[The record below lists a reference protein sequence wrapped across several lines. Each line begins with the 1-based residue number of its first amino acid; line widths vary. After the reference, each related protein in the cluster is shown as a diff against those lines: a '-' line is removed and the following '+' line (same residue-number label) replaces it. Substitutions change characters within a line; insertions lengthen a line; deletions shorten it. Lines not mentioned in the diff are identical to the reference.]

1 MRVHVND
8 TRLVARDLPGCL
20 WVFGLWFVAGGTLAM
35 TLTFLASNASSMS
48 WRDRAITFG
57 LGVACALAGLFVLRT
72 APMTITT
79 LDRATGRGTL
89 ERRGLRR
96 RERSEFSLASVLIAD
111 VGVTRDSEGTEVYQ
125 LRLQLSDARIL
136 PLHAQPYLT
145 RETALAGAR
154 QLRQFLRLPEKA

>member
-1 MRVHVND
+1 MRVHVSD
-8 TRLVARDLPGCL
+8 TRLVTRDLPGCL
-20 WVFGLWFVAGGTLAM
+20 WIFGLWFVAGGTLAIA
-35 TLTFLASNASSMS
+35 LTFLASNAASMS

-57 LGVACALAGLFVLRT
+57 MGVACAVAGLFVLRT

-89 ERRGLRR
+89 EHRGLRR
-96 RERSEFSLASVLIAD
+96 RTRSEFSLASVLIAD

-125 LRLQLSDARIL
+125 LRLQLSDARVL

-145 RETALAGAR
+145 RETAFERAR
-154 QLRQFLRLPEKA
+154 QIRVFLGLPEKA